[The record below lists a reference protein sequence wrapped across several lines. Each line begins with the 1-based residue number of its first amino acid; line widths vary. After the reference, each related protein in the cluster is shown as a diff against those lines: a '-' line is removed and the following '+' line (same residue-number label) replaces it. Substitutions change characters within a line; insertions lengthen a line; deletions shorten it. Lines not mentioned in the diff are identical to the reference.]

1 MPIGKAIQ
9 QLSKTMS
16 DIRKPGGTPAS
27 MQNAKKWN
35 APGGGYDQWKKG
47 DAAREKALPI
57 GGMAPR
63 NDPAPKTMSPLAA
76 PRSFKK
82 GGTVKKTGMAKVHK
96 GEVVI
101 PKAKLQAAGK
111 EIKNN
116 PPKILAKTKKKS
128 GAKQANKQRVAILL
142 SKARRGPKMPPP
154 QPQMNATS
162 GPMPM
167 DPGDNQ

>member
-47 DAAREKALPI
+47 DAAREKAMPI
-57 GGMAPR
+57 GTPVKNPMAGGM
-63 NDPAPKTMSPLAA
+63 AA

-101 PKAKLQAAGK
+101 PKGKLQAAGK

-154 QPQMNATS
+154 QPQQMNATS